1 MWPAAFWAAIA
12 HPQSLGSPFGMS
24 QPLDDVKTA
33 PFTLGPALA
42 EAPAAALLLHGF
54 TGSPW
59 ELRPVGE
66 ALAARGVHVTC
77 PRLPGHGTTPEAML
91 FAGRSEWLA
100 AATTALEG
108 LAGARRVVVI
118 GLSMGGLLGMVL
130 AARMP
135 TRVQGLV
142 LLAPALKLRTP
153 QARVLR
159 RLRWLPGL
167 DVKETWLEKKTTDL
181 ELDEVRAQAPL
192 LPRYPLARVLD
203 LFELAELAR
212 RAERRIGCPSLVV
225 GAVHDRVVDTD
236 EVMKL
241 PQRLPFSRGLLLQRG
256 RHIIPRDAD
265 RALALT
271 ELSHFVEDLAR

>member
-1 MWPAAFWAAIA
+1 MPESLDPA
-12 HPQSLGSPFGMS
+12 
-24 QPLDDVKTA
+24 KTA
-33 PFTLGPALA
+33 SFTLGPALA
-42 EAPAAALLLHGF
+42 EAPAAVLLLHGF

-66 ALAARGVHVTC
+66 ALAARGFHVTC

-91 FAGRSEWLA
+91 FAGLTEWLG
-100 AATTALEG
+100 AATNALEA
-108 LAGARRVVVI
+108 LSAARRVVVI
-118 GLSMGGLLGMVL
+118 GLSMGGLLGMCL
-130 AARMP
+130 AARLP

-142 LLAPALKLRTP
+142 LLAPALELRSP
-153 QARVLR
+153 QGRALR

-167 DVKETWLEKKTTDL
+167 DVKDTWLEKKTTDI
-181 ELDEVRAQAPL
+181 ELDEVRAQAPI
-192 LPRYPLARVLD
+192 LPRYPLSRVLD

-212 RAERRIGCPSLVV
+212 HAERRIGCPSLVI
-225 GAVHDRVVDTD
+225 GAAHDRVVDTD

-256 RHIIPRDAD
+256 RHIIPRDTD